1 MLAAW
6 GAPDAEPY
14 RPAPATISA
23 TPMRLLAI
31 DTATPRPSLALV
43 VNGSEPWTVELPQKG
58 AEALAPAV
66 SSLLVSAGASPRDLD
81 RIAVVSGPGSFTGLR
96 SSLAFARGLAR
107 AAGALLVPLPTFEVA
122 SAAVPEPPD
131 ADLLLDALRGE
142 VHRRRR
148 RKGHLAPAEDRVARS
163 EALEDAI
170 RDGVP
175 VLDVEAVAVL
185 LAPAAAGLAA
195 NAAPDGTAG
204 LLYGRPPA
212 AEERFG
218 PGGAG

>member
-1 MLAAW
+1 
-6 GAPDAEPY
+6 
-14 RPAPATISA
+14 
-23 TPMRLLAI
+23 MRLLAI

-43 VNGSEPWTVELPQKG
+43 VDGPEPWTVELPQKG

-66 SSLLVSAGASPRDLD
+66 SSLLASAGVSQKDLD

-96 SSLAFARGLAR
+96 SSLSFARGLAR
-107 AAGALLVPLPTFEVA
+107 AAGALLVPLPTFDVVS
-122 SAAVPEPPD
+122 SACPEPPD

-148 RKGHLAPAEDRVARS
+148 RQGRLAPAGDRVSRS
-163 EALEDAI
+163 QALEDAS

-175 VLDVEAVAVL
+175 ALDVDSLALL
-185 LAPAAAGLAA
+185 LASAAADLAA
-195 NAAPDGTAG
+195 AAVPDGTPD

>member
-1 MLAAW
+1 
-6 GAPDAEPY
+6 
-14 RPAPATISA
+14 
-23 TPMRLLAI
+23 MRLLAI

-43 VNGSEPWTVELPQKG
+43 VDGSEPWTVELPQKG

-66 SSLLVSAGASPRDLD
+66 SSLLAAAGMPPRGLD

-107 AAGALLVPLPTFEVA
+107 AAGAILVPLPTFDVVSRA
-122 SAAVPEPPD
+122 CPEPPD
-131 ADLLLDALRGE
+131 ADLLIDALRGE

-148 RKGHLAPAEDRVARS
+148 RQGRLEPAEDRVARS
-163 EALEDAI
+163 LAVAEAD
-170 RDGVP
+170 RDGVAALEIAALAP
-175 VLDVEAVAVL
+175 L
-185 LAPAAAGLAA
+185 LAPAAASLAA
-195 NAAPDGTAG
+195 TAAPGDPGG
-204 LLYGRPPA
+204 LRYGRPPA